1 MTIYR
6 KNTMSDKGVS
16 FISIVLALLLLNN
29 SIKMYKLIGV
39 MYPIDLTIG
48 IGALIIGGLFLYT
61 SKLKYIEL
69 TTESFSWYTW
79 FFIRHTIDLSQ
90 IKEIEAKTYYIIL
103 RKNNNKEIWISTR
116 CVQQEALNKLLE
128 CLKVK
133 VD

>member
-69 TTESFSWYTW
+69 TRESFSWYTW